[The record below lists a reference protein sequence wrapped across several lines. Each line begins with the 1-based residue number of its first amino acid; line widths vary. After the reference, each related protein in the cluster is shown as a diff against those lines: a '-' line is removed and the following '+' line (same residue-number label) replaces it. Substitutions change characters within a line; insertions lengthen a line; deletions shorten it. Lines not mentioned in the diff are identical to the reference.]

1 MIQTCTNK
9 KWADSRKTSNEQWIK
24 NIHGY
29 FLLSAV
35 FWYNIKKAPEK
46 GGCQVAVL
54 PGIIMKKFIQN
65 SNLILMKLSFVSVDN
80 NIICNRNEERMLV
93 K

>member
-1 MIQTCTNK
+1 MIFYQK
-9 KWADSRKTSNEQWIK
+9 KLPI
-24 NIHGY
+24 
-29 FLLSAV
+29 
-35 FWYNIKKAPEK
+35 K

-65 SNLILMKLSFVSVDN
+65 SNLILKKLSFVPVDN
-80 NIICNRNEERMLV
+80 IIICNRNEERMLV

>member
-1 MIQTCTNK
+1 MPSDLNDPWIC
-9 KWADSRKTSNEQWIK
+9 SVTSNI
-24 NIHGY
+24 Y
-29 FLLSAV
+29 
-35 FWYNIKKAPEK
+35 YYIKKVPEK

-65 SNLILMKLSFVSVDN
+65 SNLILKKLSFVSVDN